1 MSMYIPRHWSKG
13 YAIITPQSLLPVPK
27 LIAHQ
32 QLASTFGDQASGSE
46 HQLQLAFA
54 ESSTLPLPSIL
65 PISAS
70 VVTAGNQQPHPI
82 SSLALPVHIIKAMTL
97 KLPLYT
103 NRCTCGCANGHADT
117 LECNDISMLSEHLKL
132 CMFCTFYT
140 LAQYYSNS
148 YMCSN
153 PNWQHFHCWC
163 SYNTINCRF
172 AHRVLHF
179 SS

>member
-32 QLASTFGDQASGSE
+32 HTFGDQASGSE

-54 ESSTLPLPSIL
+54 ESSPIHPTHLSISGNSRQ
-65 PISAS
+65 PTTTPNIFPGIAS
-70 VVTAGNQQPHPI
+70 SHNQVNDVV
-82 SSLALPVHIIKAMTL
+82 LF